1 MSHLDSNRNLS
12 QSENRIN
19 TPLLSTPVYVEVVFG
34 VAGKNCD
41 GVGICKILPLE
52 HVRVH
57 WKCPSA
63 RAWLC
68 AAPEGSISLVFDRST
83 LPPAFLDRYFL
94 DQTFPVEEA
103 YSLSNTLLSLL
114 NMSAFTVKP
123 GRYSV
128 QVSECFLVICF

>member
-1 MSHLDSNRNLS
+1 MYHLDSNRNLS
-12 QSENRIN
+12 QGENRIN
-19 TPLLSTPVYVEVVFG
+19 TLQLSTPVYVEVVFG

-52 HVRVH
+52 QVRVH

-63 RAWLC
+63 RAWLY
-68 AAPEGSISLVFDRST
+68 AAPQGSIHLVFDKST

-103 YSLSNTLLSLL
+103 YPFPNTLLSLL
-114 NMSAFTVKP
+114 NLNAFTVKP
-123 GRYSV
+123 GQYSV
-128 QVSECFLVICF
+128 QVSEHFLVVCF